1 MNKHRTKPN
10 KWNEEQRRKAEQKYQ
25 WKVTAGFDS
34 YDEET
39 GAYDGGVLEENVFD
53 TIDEAMTCIES
64 CVEQNNEEPDDP
76 LSNEYLYKE
85 RPSWIWEQ
93 IRVHTLRTDTGSV
106 IWRTTYI
113 IDRVKRKETKK

>member
-1 MNKHRTKPN
+1 MNKHRNKPN

-25 WKVTAGFDS
+25 WKVTAGFES
-34 YDEET
+34 YDEEI

-76 LSNEYLYKE
+76 LSNEYLYKK
-85 RPSWIWEQ
+85 RPSWVWEQ